1 MRILQVRFRNL
12 NSLAGEWEIDFTNPA
27 FTSDGIFAITGP
39 TGSGKTTILD
49 AVCLA
54 LYGRTPRLNKVTR
67 SGNEIM
73 SRQTGDCFAEATFET
88 QAGRYR
94 CHWSQHRARKKP
106 DGELQAPRHEIADAD
121 SGEIFE
127 VKIRGVADQI
137 ELATGM
143 DFDRF
148 TRSMLLAQGGFAA
161 FLQANPDERAP
172 ILEQITGTEIYSRI
186 SIRVHERNREEREK
200 LNILQ
205 AETAGIVILEP
216 EQEHEIRQA
225 LETKQKEEAEI
236 SVRSADTGK
245 AIAWLNAIDGLKKEI
260 VNLADEESRLQIDIN
275 AFKPD
280 RDQLS
285 RAVSAA
291 SLDGSYATLTAVRKQ
306 QADDRK
312 ALKAEEEALPG
323 LETSSREQ
331 AETLQSAELQ
341 TARVKEELKAAAPV
355 LRKVRSLDQ
364 RLADQKK
371 AVLEVGESCQKE
383 AAKID
388 ADKQARLKEQEKRSE
403 ARKTLGLVN
412 GYLKE
417 HPRDEWLISGL
428 AGVEEQ
434 LGGLLSKQKE
444 IVQKEVDLAQAER
457 ALEQAA

>member
-12 NSLAGEWEIDFTNPA
+12 NSLAGEWEIDLTNPA

-200 LNILQ
+200 LNVLQ

-216 EQEHEIRQA
+216 EQEHDIRQA

-236 SVRSADTGK
+236 SVKSADTGK
-245 AIAWLNAIDGLKKEI
+245 AIGWLNSIEGLKKEI
-260 VNLADEESRLQIDIN
+260 VSLADEEIKLQIDID

-280 RDQLS
+280 RDQLI
-285 RAVSAA
+285 RAMSAA
-291 SLDGSYATLTAVRKQ
+291 SLDGSYATLTAIRKQ
-306 QADDRK
+306 
-312 ALKAEEEALPG
+312 
-323 LETSSREQ
+323 
-331 AETLQSAELQ
+331 
-341 TARVKEELKAAAPV
+341 
-355 LRKVRSLDQ
+355 
-364 RLADQKK
+364 
-371 AVLEVGESCQKE
+371 
-383 AAKID
+383 
-388 ADKQARLKEQEKRSE
+388 
-403 ARKTLGLVN
+403 
-412 GYLKE
+412 
-417 HPRDEWLISGL
+417 
-428 AGVEEQ
+428 
-434 LGGLLSKQKE
+434 
-444 IVQKEVDLAQAER
+444 
-457 ALEQAA
+457 